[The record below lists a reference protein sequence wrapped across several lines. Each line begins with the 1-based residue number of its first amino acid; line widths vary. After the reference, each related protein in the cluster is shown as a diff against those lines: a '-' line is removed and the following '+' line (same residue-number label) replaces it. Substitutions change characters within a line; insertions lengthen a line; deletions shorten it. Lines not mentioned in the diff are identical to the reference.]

1 MCRLLDYVR
10 YECKSG
16 ANRDNADLSAVSVAE
31 RLELPGRQTR
41 AALIVDGGVAHL
53 AGSVVENPHGL
64 LLNTFK
70 FSPRARRIV
79 HLVWSV

>member
-1 MCRLLDYVR
+1 MCRLLDYAR

-31 RLELPGRQTR
+31 KTGRQTR
-41 AALIVDGGVAHL
+41 AALIVGGGVAHL

-70 FSPRARRIV
+70 FSPKAGRIV